1 MKENSFLPSEE
12 PQEQHQGE
20 GAQGILW
27 RNLFSSI
34 SQLFIVRSSW
44 NLVCISHSRLSTSF
58 VKKTF
63 LSNHQEILENNIKV
77 TLDKEHRRQIFFF
90 FVNQY
95 TGDIYARKFVP
106 TIRRTSGTTS
116 RWRCTRNIVTKSSF
130 FNFSAT
136 YRSIIIIFCEH
147 LPILGLLFPKNP
159 PWKLSNFLKFLL

>member
-1 MKENSFLPSEE
+1 MLPINIKYWEELQEVSIIKRNRIKENDQRQINIFF
-12 PQEQHQGE
+12 PQFTIFQVSKSKIWKLALTRFVLVKFPKETSLTRFVLV
-20 GAQGILW
+20 ILVI
-27 RNLFSSI
+27 F
-34 SQLFIVRSSW
+34 
-44 NLVCISHSRLSTSF
+44 
-58 VKKTF
+58 
-63 LSNHQEILENNIKV
+63 NHQEILENNIKV

-136 YRSIIIIFCEH
+136 YRSIIIIF
-147 LPILGLLFPKNP
+147 L
-159 PWKLSNFLKFLL
+159 